1 MKAKLTIGNKEIEVE
16 ISEEEVKRL
25 GEVDKKPNQ
34 TGYEKGYWD
43 DEFWYVDEC
52 GEICK
57 TTDNCDLIGPDEYN
71 AANYYSDKIVAENNA
86 RADTLMRKLR
96 RFAVEHRQN
105 AIDYKNDEWYEIYY
119 NSDCKLIEIDP
130 VFKNKYFGTI
140 CFNSQ
145 KTAELAIEY
154 YKDELIWYFTE
165 YKDSL

>member
-1 MKAKLTIGNKEIEVE
+1 MKAKFTINNKEFEVE
-16 ISEEEVKRL
+16 ISEEELKRL
-25 GEVDKKPNQ
+25 NEVDKKPNE

-52 GEICK
+52 GEVDYGVENYDISSV
-57 TTDNCDLIGPDEYN
+57 DEYN

-86 RADTLMRKLR
+86 RADTLMRRLR
-96 RFAVEHRQN
+96 RFAVEHRQK

-119 NSDCKLIEIDP
+119 NFDYKLIDIHP

-140 CFNSQ
+140 CFNSH

>member
-1 MKAKLTIGNKEIEVE
+1 MKAKLIFNDKEITVE
-16 ISEEEVKRL
+16 ISEEEIKRL
-25 GEVDKKPNQ
+25 SEVDTKQNQ
-34 TGYEKGYWD
+34 TGYEKGDWD

-52 GEICK
+52 GEV
-57 TTDNCDLIGPDEYN
+57 DLGTENYEFCGYDEYN
-71 AANYYSDKIVAENNA
+71 AANYYSDKTVAENNA

-105 AIDYKNDEWYEIYY
+105 AIDYKNDKWYELYY
-119 NSDCKLIEIDP
+119 DYDDLSIKVASLSYEKC
-130 VFKNKYFGTI
+130 FGAI

-145 KTAELAIEY
+145 KTAELVIEY

>member
-16 ISEEEVKRL
+16 ISKEEVKKL

-34 TGYEKGYWD
+34 TGYERGYWD

-52 GEICK
+52 GEICN
-57 TTDNCDLIGPDEYN
+57 TTDDYDSIGPDEYN
-71 AANYYSDKIVAENNA
+71 AANYYSDKTVAENNA

-96 RFAVEHRQN
+96 RLAAEHRQN
-105 AIDYKNDEWYEIYY
+105 AIDYKNDKWYELYY
-119 NSDCKLIEIDP
+119 DYTDLSIKVCGFSFEKC
-130 VFKNKYFGTI
+130 FGAI
-140 CFNSQ
+140 CFDLH

>member
-34 TGYEKGYWD
+34 TGYEKGYWND
-43 DEFWYVDEC
+43 GFWYVDEC
-52 GEICK
+52 GEICN

-71 AANYYSDKIVAENNA
+71 AANYYSDKTVAENNA

-96 RFAVEHRQN
+96 RLVVEHRQK
-105 AIDYKNDEWYEIYY
+105 AIDYKNNSWYELCYDYY
-119 NSDCKLIEIDP
+119 DP
-130 VFKNKYFGTI
+130 SIKVISVSYQKYFGAI
-140 CFNSQ
+140 CFDSQ